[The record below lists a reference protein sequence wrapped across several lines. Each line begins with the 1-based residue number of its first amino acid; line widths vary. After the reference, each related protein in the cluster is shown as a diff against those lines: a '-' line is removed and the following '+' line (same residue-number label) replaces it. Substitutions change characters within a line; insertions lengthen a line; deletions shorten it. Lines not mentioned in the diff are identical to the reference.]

1 MSRRRSLLLQPRKK
15 RRSGNFRVVEAE
27 ERMKVK
33 AMQFPSS
40 PGTRKEVLA
49 RARKLVE
56 VACIGENHIKN
67 EGYND
72 GGGRSCRPRN
82 FSRSVEHPKICT

>member
-1 MSRRRSLLLQPRKK
+1 
-15 RRSGNFRVVEAE
+15 
-27 ERMKVK
+27 MKVK

-49 RARKLVE
+49 RAGKLVE

-72 GGGRSCRPRN
+72 GGGGFLQTPEFQPQR
-82 FSRSVEHPKICT
+82 